1 MRTANKNKRKL
12 YYALKTSKSAE
23 TDTETI
29 TVDGESV
36 YLDEGD
42 YDIAYESPVEFM
54 ANISFTGGE
63 VNDVEFGLDSSSY
76 DAMIVMDKDA
86 IPITETS
93 LIWFE
98 NDPDSEDADFSVV
111 AIRKSINQMKA
122 ILKKR
127 VRP

>member
-23 TDTETI
+23 TDTENI
-29 TVDGESV
+29 TVDGEYV
-36 YLDEGD
+36 YMDEGD

-111 AIRKSINQMKA
+111 AIRKSINQMKV

>member
-23 TDTETI
+23 TESSTI
-29 TVDGESV
+29 TVDGETV

-42 YDIAYESPVEFM
+42 YDITYSTPVEFL
-54 ANISFTGGE
+54 ANISFSGGE
-63 VNDVEFGLDSSSY
+63 VADVEFGLDLSSY
-76 DAMIVMDKDA
+76 DAIIVTDNDA

-111 AIRKSINQMKA
+111 AIRKSLNQLKA

-127 VRP
+127 VR